1 MAARGDE
8 GGPAARGLAEG
19 GGAQHRAAQ
28 VVRPRPGEVGRL
40 SHALLPRARRAAG
53 SGGDASGTLRARQG
67 DAGLRRQG
75 HRPQPGRRPA
85 GLSHEGIEGGDG
97 AMTATPPL
105 TTPPLTTPLCRLLGC
120 RYPILQAGMG
130 GVARS
135 ALAAAVAEAGGY
147 GFLGMVREAPALL
160 ADRKSTRLN
169 SSH

>member
-1 MAARGDE
+1 MRISDWSSDVCSSD
-8 GGPAARGLAEG
+8 L
-19 GGAQHRAAQ
+19 
-28 VVRPRPGEVGRL
+28 PRPGEVGRL

-105 TTPPLTTPLCRLLGC
+105 TTPPLTTRSEERRVGRECVRTCRSRWSTDHSKKNKTDKVYTNRTNKL
-120 RYPILQAGMG
+120 PKILA
-130 GVARS
+130 
-135 ALAAAVAEAGGY
+135 
-147 GFLGMVREAPALL
+147 
-160 ADRKSTRLN
+160 
-169 SSH
+169 

>member
-1 MAARGDE
+1 MRISDWSSDVCSSD
-8 GGPAARGLAEG
+8 L
-19 GGAQHRAAQ
+19 
-28 VVRPRPGEVGRL
+28 PRPGEVGRL

-135 ALAAAVAEAGGY
+135 ALAAAVAERSEEHTAELQSLMRIAY
-147 GFLGMVREAPALL
+147 AVF
-160 ADRKSTRLN
+160 
-169 SSH
+169 